1 MQQVDC
7 ALASGHSGD
16 CLPRTPALINCDMNF
31 LRLAAGLLSCVLLAV
46 SSAAGAD
53 AKSGKQRITEGTF
66 AGIEQ
71 GDYAH
76 LLVKTASGKQ
86 ESYFVLQV
94 DKSVQPYVEYATKMR
109 GRKVR
114 VYWRE
119 KMENLPEAG
128 GRTRVQVVER
138 IEALK

>member
-1 MQQVDC
+1 MRISQIV
-7 ALASGHSGD
+7 GG
-16 CLPRTPALINCDMNF
+16 
-31 LRLAAGLLSCVLLAV
+31 LAV
-46 SSAAGAD
+46 CIAMLTTAALGAEP
-53 AKSGKQRITEGTF
+53 KSGKQRTTEGTF

-94 DKSVQPYVEYATKMR
+94 DKSVQPYVDNAKKMR
-109 GRKVR
+109 GRKIR

-128 GRTRVQVVER
+128 GRTKVQVVER
-138 IEALK
+138 IEPLK